1 MISDKHHKQKS
12 QTKESWIVRL
22 RWTVAWLYSIPSV
35 QNAQEKTKE
44 KNHLLSSEKIVD
56 EKQIRPNSFEA
67 WILWIRDW
75 WCEAILW
82 TKIQQKHSQQ
92 QTACNCYEMTSKRET
107 RTKIKDSWKSIAETS
122 RKTSERIVCATWR
135 LDEMKESSS
144 SIVAET
150 SIKIRECE
158 QVRRLKRHRCVRRW
172 KNLEDVQDRT
182 RWASN
187 DLSKL
192 QYECEQSRVIDWRR
206 KRSTWYVVQL
216 KITKNQKVKRIDRKL
231 NQWTSLRREN
241 ATQYLTIYILIS
253 KRWTHTNQICKNID
267 MWEQAHWT
275 MKHHF
280 ENLQD
285 RFRKKQIQEEKQKQ
299 EKNTR
304 ESTQRRK
311 EIADM
316 RRKYLKDTTDT
327 LIVVWYA
334 ETKNTCR
341 FITKTKTD
349 ATMISRI
356 SSKSVLIAIS
366 KCTNEK
372 KRETLCQEF
381 ITKQNNES
389 RTSNRDVEK
398 KQFVE
403 KQIFWTQ
410 LLRFL
415 QVLFSW
421 ILHIRHARLFDWDIR
436 RTWRMK
442 ECVHWV
448 IQMKCKNNDCTDVR
462 FTMYRIQ
469 EKEKYY
475 AIRTDNRQCRR
486 KSDLYCEQFH
496 LRHWLMRKIRAW
508 LLKLILP
515 RICNQMMT
523 EENQAYW

>member
-1 MISDKHHKQKS
+1 MN
-12 QTKESWIVRL
+12 
-22 RWTVAWLYSIPSV
+22 AW
-35 QNAQEKTKE
+35 
-44 KNHLLSSEKIVD
+44 
-56 EKQIRPNSFEA
+56 
-67 WILWIRDW
+67 
-75 WCEAILW
+75 
-82 TKIQQKHSQQ
+82 
-92 QTACNCYEMTSKRET
+92 
-107 RTKIKDSWKSIAETS
+107 
-122 RKTSERIVCATWR
+122 
-135 LDEMKESSS
+135 
-144 SIVAET
+144 
-150 SIKIRECE
+150 
-158 QVRRLKRHRCVRRW
+158 CVRRW

-187 DLSKL
+187 DLSEL
-192 QYECEQSRVIDWRR
+192 QYECEQSRVIDWWR

-231 NQWTSLRREN
+231 NQWTSLPTVEWK
-241 ATQYLTIYILIS
+241 TQHIDIY
-253 KRWTHTNQICKNID
+253 Q
-267 MWEQAHWT
+267 
-275 MKHHF
+275 
-280 ENLQD
+280 
-285 RFRKKQIQEEKQKQ
+285 KQI
-299 EKNTR
+299 
-304 ESTQRRK
+304 
-311 EIADM
+311 
-316 RRKYLKDTTDT
+316 L
-327 LIVVWYA
+327 
-334 ETKNTCR
+334 
-341 FITKTKTD
+341 
-349 ATMISRI
+349 
-356 SSKSVLIAIS
+356 
-366 KCTNEK
+366 
-372 KRETLCQEF
+372 
-381 ITKQNNES
+381 NES

-421 ILHIRHARLFDWDIR
+421 ILYIRHARLFDWDIR